1 MSDYGGPERR
11 QTPERRQLPRKTTD
25 RRKARERMEV
35 FAYYGH
41 VLAYAD
47 FEYNTTRLNERA
59 IEIPIVRH
67 WLQREGSILEVGN
80 VLGHYPDAPE
90 SAVVDRWEQAPG
102 VLNID
107 VFDVTGSWDQV
118 FAISTVEHV
127 RWDENPREAG
137 GSVAAIEHLRS
148 VLAPGG
154 RLIVTIPTGWND
166 PLDEWLAAGATGA
179 DRACT
184 LVRDGAHWRQTSEI
198 QILPYGGEAEWAES
212 LWVGEWSA

>member
-1 MSDYGGPERR
+1 MR
-11 QTPERRQLPRKTTD
+11 D
-25 RRKARERMEV
+25 RRKADRMEV
-35 FAYYGH
+35 FTYWGK

-59 IEIPIVRH
+59 VEIPIVRS
-67 WLQREGSILEVGN
+67 WLQRNGSILEVGN
-80 VLGHYPDAPE
+80 VLAHYPDAPQR
-90 SAVVDRWEQAPG
+90 AVVDRWEQGPG
-102 VLNID
+102 VVNMD
-107 VFDVTGSWDQV
+107 VFEIAGSWDQI
-118 FAISTVEHV
+118 FSISTLEHV
-127 RWDENPREAG
+127 RWDEEPREAG

-154 RLIVTIPTGWND
+154 RLLVTVPTGCNP
-166 PLDEWLAAGATGA
+166 PLDEWLAADDTGA

-198 QILPYGGEAEWAES
+198 QILPYGQEAGWAEA